1 MRMNGVLQTLIA
13 LPRTPS
19 EAGLIESKTEKKKQ
33 IYKSCHCKELVSPD
47 KIFRALRF

>member
-19 EAGLIESKTEKKKQ
+19 EAGLIESKTEKKNRYTKVA
-33 IYKSCHCKELVSPD
+33 IAKSLSVLIKFSEH
-47 KIFRALRF
+47 